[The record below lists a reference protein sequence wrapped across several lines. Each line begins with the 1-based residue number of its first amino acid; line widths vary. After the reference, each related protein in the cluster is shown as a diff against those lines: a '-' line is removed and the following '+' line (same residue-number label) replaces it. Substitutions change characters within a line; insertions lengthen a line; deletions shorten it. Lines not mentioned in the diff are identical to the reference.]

1 VTQLFVS
8 GSGTGVGKT
17 LVTCILVRQ
26 LRLAGQEVRA
36 LKPVI
41 SGFDPSNAAESDTG
55 RLLSAMDE
63 PIDKAAIGS
72 ISPWRFP
79 EPLSPHVA
87 AARDGRRL
95 DVGEITGFCRFAGP
109 AEGDSVVI
117 AEGIGGVMAP
127 LSGEETVL
135 DWMTGLNWPVLLV
148 AGSYL
153 GTLSHTLTAV
163 EAVKYRGLPLSGI
176 VISES
181 VDGPMPLIETVET
194 IAGFVADTPIVGLPR
209 HDTASETVENL
220 PDIAAA
226 LGLIDAR
233 SEA

>member
-1 VTQLFVS
+1 MTRLFVS

-26 LRLAGQEVRA
+26 LRAAGRDVRA

-41 SGFDPSNAAESDTG
+41 SGFDPSAVADSDTG
-55 RLLSAMDE
+55 LLLTAMDE
-63 PIDKAAIGS
+63 PLDKAAIGS
-72 ISPWRFP
+72 ISPWRFS
-79 EPLSPHVA
+79 EPLSPDMA

-95 DVGEITGFCRFAGP
+95 DVGEIAGFCRYAGP
-109 AEGDSVVI
+109 AEGDAVVI
-117 AEGIGGVMAP
+117 TEGVGGVMAP
-127 LSGEETVL
+127 LSEEETVI
-135 DWMTGLNWPVLLV
+135 DWMTALNWPVVLV

-163 EAVKYRGLPLSGI
+163 EAVKYRGLELSGI

-181 VDGPMPLIETVET
+181 ADSPVPLVET
-194 IAGFVADTPIVGLPR
+194 IGTIARFVTETPLIGLPR
-209 HDTASETVENL
+209 HDTAREKIGNL
-220 PDIAAA
+220 PNIAAA
-226 LGLIDAR
+226 LGLIGAR

>member
-1 VTQLFVS
+1 MTQLFVS

-26 LRLAGQEVRA
+26 LRAAGREVRA

-41 SGFDPSNAAESDTG
+41 SGFDPSRAAESDTG
-55 RLLSAMDE
+55 RLLAAMDE
-63 PIDKAAIGS
+63 PLDKAAIGS

-87 AARDGRRL
+87 AAREGRQL
-95 DVGEITGFCRFAGP
+95 DVGEITGFCRYAGP

-117 AEGIGGVMAP
+117 AEGVGGVMAP
-127 LSGEETVL
+127 LSDEETVI
-135 DWMTGLNWPVLLV
+135 DWMVGLNWPVLLV

-163 EAVKYRGLPLSGI
+163 EVVKYRGLTLSGI

-181 VDGPMPLIETVET
+181 VESPMPLVETVET
-194 IAGFVADTPIVGLPR
+194 IAGFVAGTPIIELPR
-209 HDTASETVENL
+209 HDPDRDNVDHL
-220 PDIAAA
+220 PNIAAA
-226 LGLIDAR
+226 LGLIGAR